1 MPSKKPQPYYSTNLG
16 DAFLGDTKEI
26 LPQLE
31 LNGKVDLIITSPPYA
46 LRRKKE
52 YGNVDATEYVDWFMS
67 FSDLFYDVLAPHGS
81 LVINIGGSWKKGLPV
96 RSLYHYELLIS
107 LCNPKREKF
116 FYLGQDLF
124 WYNPSKLPAPAEW
137 VTVRR
142 IRVKDAVECVWWLS
156 KSPFPQANNRKVLVE
171 YSDSMKELHEKGY
184 KPKLRP
190 SGHDISD
197 KFSRV
202 NGGAIPPNLLQIANT
217 DSNSRYLMKCREN
230 GLNPNPA
237 RYPEGLPEFFIDMLT
252 EPGDLVLDPFAGSNV
267 TGAVAE
273 RRGRR
278 WISTELVKEY
288 LEGSKFRFDNILSS
302 SKKRIYQPTLI
313 EIERYTGEK
322 RRPRGAPKPNK
333 FRIRKNNGG
342 RGKKKVS

>member
-1 MPSKKPQPYYSTNLG
+1 MSAKKIQSYYSTTLG
-16 DAFLGDTKEI
+16 DAFLGDTRDI

-31 LNGKVDLIITSPPYA
+31 LDGKVDLIMTSPPYA

-52 YGNVDATEYVDWFMS
+52 YGNVDAEEYVDWFMS

-81 LVINIGGSWKKGLPV
+81 LVIDIGGSWKEGLPV
-96 RSLYHYELLIS
+96 RSLYHYELLIN
-107 LCNPKREKF
+107 LCNSKREKS
-116 FYLGQDLF
+116 FYLAQDFF

-190 SGHDISD
+190 SGHNISD
-197 KFSRV
+197 KFSIV

-217 DSNSRYLMKCREN
+217 ESNSKYLRKCREY

-237 RYPEGLPEFFIDMLT
+237 RYPEGLPEFFINMLT

-273 RRGRR
+273 RLGRR
-278 WISTELVKEY
+278 WIGIELVKEY
-288 LEGSKFRFDNILSS
+288 LEGSKFRFGTILPH
-302 SKKRIYQPTLI
+302 SKGEIYQAPRV
-313 EIERYTGEK
+313 EVERYTGEK
-322 RRPRGAPKPNK
+322 RRLGGAPKPNK
-333 FRIRKNNGG
+333 FKIRRNKGS
-342 RGKKKVS
+342 KSKKVF